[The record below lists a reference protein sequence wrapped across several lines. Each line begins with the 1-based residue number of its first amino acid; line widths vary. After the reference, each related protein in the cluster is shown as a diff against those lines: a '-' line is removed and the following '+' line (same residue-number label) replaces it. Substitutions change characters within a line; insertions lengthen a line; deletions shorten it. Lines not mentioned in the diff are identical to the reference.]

1 MRWLAPLMESFICS
15 ALDIRTK
22 QTRGYGK
29 CKLANKS
36 NQHTQQHTLELSD
49 QPQPSSCWH
58 TLSCHCACRLI
69 RQAHWVCVSLCV
81 CVLVCVLVC
90 RLNRRFIA
98 LSPSQDLRVDDEVG
112 AFPLFVRPQFG
123 GRGGGIFFP
132 LHRVRRSSCAAAR
145 GTPGGRPINAASL
158 FMRPFVRYRLNVSV
172 MCKCAEFNDLALIS
186 FEINFKLFVLK
197 QS

>member
-1 MRWLAPLMESFICS
+1 MASANWLIN
-15 ALDIRTK
+15 RT
-22 QTRGYGK
+22 
-29 CKLANKS
+29 N
-36 NQHTQQHTLELSD
+36 
-49 QPQPSSCWH
+49 
-58 TLSCHCACRLI
+58 TLSSTHWNYRISRSRPLVDTLSAAIVRVDWSVKPTESVCH
-69 RQAHWVCVSLCV
+69 CV

-112 AFPLFVRPQFG
+112 AFPLFVRPQF

-186 FEINFKLFVLK
+186 FEINFKLAVLN
-197 QS
+197 